1 MNKYYFSAE
10 NVGFYVDGA
19 STVPADAVEVSE
31 VVNSAFIG
39 VPWPDGKQLGADGNG
54 DPVWVN
60 SPPPTMEELI
70 SEAEQHKQRLLSV
83 ADEHTS
89 DWKVELMLGTIS
101 DSDRATLAE
110 WMAYKK
116 AVKAIDTSSPDE
128 IVWPQAPERSA

>member
-19 STVPADAVEVSE
+19 SAVPADAVEISE
-31 VVNSAFIG
+31 DVYSTFIG

-70 SEAEQHKQRLLSV
+70 NEAELHKQRLLSV
-83 ADEHTS
+83 ADDFTS

-101 DSDRATLAE
+101 DSDKSTLTE

-116 AVKAIDTSSPDE
+116 AVKAVDTSNPDQ
-128 IVWPQAPERSA
+128 IVWPDVPAK